1 IEFFVTQRPLSPH
14 FPVIPVGKIFFNVF
28 SILWETRNSG
38 HRYYLYKSKKIRK
51 ATFKILTKK
60 TFVSRHSKVTHLYYH
75 HSIRKSIDFE
85 INYFLNDKIYYITDK
100 SICQ

>member
-38 HRYYLYKSKKIRK
+38 HRYYLLKLFFRVN
-51 ATFKILTKK
+51 
-60 TFVSRHSKVTHLYYH
+60 VSVR
-75 HSIRKSIDFE
+75 
-85 INYFLNDKIYYITDK
+85 INLELF
-100 SICQ
+100 